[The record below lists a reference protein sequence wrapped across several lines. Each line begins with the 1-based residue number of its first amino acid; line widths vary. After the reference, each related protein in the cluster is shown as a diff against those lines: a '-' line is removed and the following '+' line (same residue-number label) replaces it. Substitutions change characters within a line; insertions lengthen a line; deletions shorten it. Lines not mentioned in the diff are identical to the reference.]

1 MRQRSGGWQFEA
13 SLGKKFKRPY
23 LERTHH
29 KKRAGGVAQGVG
41 PEFKSQN
48 CKKTKT
54 KKQWILGLGRL

>member
-41 PEFKSQN
+41 PEFKS
-48 CKKTKT
+48 
-54 KKQWILGLGRL
+54 